1 VTIKLIPGQGDLL
14 GVHVDSRGIVLGNII
29 LSESAGG
36 ASDSNVVV
44 AVTTLFPRAAC
55 TDA

>member
-1 VTIKLIPGQGDLL
+1 MTIKLIPGQGDLL